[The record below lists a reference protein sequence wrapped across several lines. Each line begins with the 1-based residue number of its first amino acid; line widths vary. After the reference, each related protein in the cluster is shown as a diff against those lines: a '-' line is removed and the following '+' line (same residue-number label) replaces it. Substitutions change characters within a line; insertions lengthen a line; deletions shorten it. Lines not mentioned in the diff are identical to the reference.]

1 MTTEDRLKELR
12 DKLFRACQ
20 GYDADESIR
29 AMGSAIS
36 TLVINCTAD
45 RAAALAA
52 IERLCGAMRG
62 HIEDAARSPGT
73 PRQ

>member
-1 MTTEDRLKELR
+1 MTTEARLKELR
-12 DKLFRACQ
+12 DKLFRTCE
-20 GYDADESIR
+20 GYNADESIR

-52 IERLCGAMRG
+52 IERLCTAMRG
-62 HIEDAARSPGT
+62 HVEDAARAAGT
-73 PRQ
+73 AKQ